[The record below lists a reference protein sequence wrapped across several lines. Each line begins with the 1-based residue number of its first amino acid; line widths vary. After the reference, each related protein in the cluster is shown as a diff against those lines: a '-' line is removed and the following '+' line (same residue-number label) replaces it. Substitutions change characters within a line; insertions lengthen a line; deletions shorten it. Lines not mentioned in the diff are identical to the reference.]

1 MRYGAKAYLF
11 RSMPF
16 LGSLIEQEKNFY
28 FVCGCSW
35 KYKES
40 MMIFFFHLQK
50 AFWFCPE
57 SFYTLDGATRFIRTR
72 KHAHTA
78 RIGILLPSS
87 FNPFKRCRTWQKE
100 NNRPLSFSEP
110 YYDPLPGCFGTFVTT
125 LLMVESWSSFSS
137 FSFLY

>member
-40 MMIFFFHLQK
+40 MMIFFFPICKRHFGFVQRV
-50 AFWFCPE
+50 F
-57 SFYTLDGATRFIRTR
+57 TRSTEPRVLSA
-72 KHAHTA
+72 HANTHTPPGSA
-78 RIGILLPSS
+78 SS
-87 FNPFKRCRTWQKE
+87 FH
-100 NNRPLSFSEP
+100 PLS
-110 YYDPLPGCFGTFVTT
+110 T
-125 LLMVESWSSFSS
+125 LLSDVGHGKKKITAPTPFPNLITTPSRAVLEHS
-137 FSFLY
+137 LRPC